1 MTLTFFLALFL
12 NTDVWGLMKMYW
24 NTKQFKGL
32 GPTSAKSRGPNLNFS
47 ISRLLCILTSFWV
60 LGAPES
66 WSNYFFSAV
75 FNLSCSFQTISKDF
89 TPEINKK
96 NLKKNKKKN
105 GFCLLPHKKG
115 WKRLKKVVR
124 PNFVCVQHP
133 KAGRNTQHPILFYKL
148 WCDRSH
154 FLFEN

>member
-24 NTKQFKGL
+24 NTKQFKSL

-66 WSNYFFSAV
+66 WSNYFFLPFSTFFAD
-75 FNLSCSFQTISKDF
+75 FKPLS
-89 TPEINKK
+89 
-96 NLKKNKKKN
+96 LK
-105 GFCLLPHKKG
+105 
-115 WKRLKKVVR
+115 WTKKVENVWKKEVQ
-124 PNFVCVQHP
+124 PALGCAQHP
-133 KAGRNTQHPILFYKL
+133 KPGRNTQQTYWFVITIQKL
-148 WCDRSH
+148 DIYVWFSYVFVRH
-154 FLFEN
+154 FEFSNQKLDIFS